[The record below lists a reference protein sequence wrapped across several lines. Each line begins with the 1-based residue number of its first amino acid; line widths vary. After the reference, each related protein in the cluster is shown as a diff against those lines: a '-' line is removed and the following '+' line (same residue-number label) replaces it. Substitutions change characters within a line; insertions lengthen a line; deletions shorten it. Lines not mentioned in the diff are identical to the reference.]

1 MVDKNG
7 VEMKTGDIVRVSG
20 AYFKNDNG
28 LWFIERS
35 PGDPSWCG
43 NSYSLMKLKRNGQP
57 STAKYNLC
65 SWPIAI
71 FTNSWVTRNE
81 AHRWNEER
89 AEIEVVT
96 GMDTSAL
103 AEHFMGLAKELDPYI
118 EREAWDWGENHPDVL
133 RHKEARKFW
142 ASVAERL
149 KK

>member
-1 MVDKNG
+1 M
-7 VEMKTGDIVRVSG
+7 SG

-43 NSYSLMKLKRNGQP
+43 GSYSLMKLKRNGQP

-81 AHRWNEER
+81 AHRWNEEH
-89 AEIEVVT
+89 AEIEVVPD
-96 GMDTSAL
+96 MDTSAL
-103 AEHFMGLAKELDPYI
+103 AEHFMGLVNVPHAFDIPYI
-118 EREAWDWGENHPDVL
+118 LGVL